1 MMRHSMKQRLKVL
14 MSAYACEPD
23 KGSEPEVGW
32 QWAMQMARFHEVTV
46 LTRANNRPGI
56 EKKLMELP
64 RDQPVPEFVYHEEAL
79 FLQQFKQRL
88 SSLKLYYVLW
98 QRSARAVVARL
109 HADRQF
115 DLLHHVTFAGFRYP
129 TAIWGHGVPCI
140 WGPVGGIESVPW
152 RLLPWGHP
160 RSLFA
165 EIKRNIHNL
174 LQAAPLQVLPKR
186 ARASTVILACTPEMQ
201 LAFQNH
207 GHQATLMP
215 TIGLPV
221 GTMVQGARQLHE
233 GGIRLLFVGNII
245 TLKGIDLALR
255 ALKESGTDATLT
267 LIGSGNYQAQARTLV
282 NQLGLEN
289 RVTFAGK
296 QPRADVLKSYAAF
309 DVFLFPSLHDTG
321 GYAVIEAMFNG
332 LPVICLDCAGPAVA
346 VSPDCGVKVPL
357 ETKAKVCSGLAAAI
371 KQYDQDRALLHQ
383 HGTAAR
389 ARVLQHYDWD
399 QKGVQMNEVYQK
411 AIERR
416 QSNDAGQYTGIG
428 LGTHFIHRLISFKGL
443 AATVIMLLLIG
454 VLGFGSLNHL
464 NFVAS
469 EVVQETLPRMA
480 LASQANAYLADAS
493 RTVTFIFTES
503 PEERVKI
510 RQEIEDLSER
520 TTSLLQQYGELLDAN
535 ADHQLYERL
544 MTERKDYFLER
555 NQILELAAAGQ
566 REQAIKNYTE
576 SLLPAHNRIKNIA
589 DELFNADIQ
598 QGEVHSHAIMKA
610 GRLTQVAVA
619 LIGVAVFVLGFFLGL
634 FR

>member
-1 MMRHSMKQRLKVL
+1 MKRRLKVL

-32 QWAMQMARFHEVTV
+32 QWALQMARFHDVTV

-56 EKKLMELP
+56 EKKLLELP
-64 RDQPVPEFVYHEEAL
+64 RDQPVPEFVYHEEAI
-79 FLQQFKQRL
+79 FLQRFKQRL

-98 QRSARAVVARL
+98 QRSAREVVARL

-115 DLLHHVTFAGFRYP
+115 DLFHHVTFAGFRYP
-129 TAIWGHGVPCI
+129 TAIWGHGVPCV

-160 RSLFA
+160 TSLFA
-165 EIKRNIHNL
+165 EIKRNVHNL
-174 LQAAPLQVLPKR
+174 IQAAPLQVLPKR
-186 ARASTVILACTPEMQ
+186 ARASTVILASTPEMQ
-201 LAFQNH
+201 RAFQAH
-207 GHQATLMP
+207 GFAALLMP

-221 GTMVQGARQLHE
+221 GKMVQEIRQSAQGPL
-233 GGIRLLFVGNII
+233 RLLFVGNII
-245 TLKGIDLALR
+245 TLKGVDLALQ
-255 ALKESGTDATLT
+255 ALQESGTDATLT
-267 LIGSGNYQAQARTLV
+267 LIGSGNYQAQARRLA
-282 NQLGLEN
+282 QRLGLAS
-289 RVTFAGK
+289 RVVFAGK
-296 QPRADVLKSYAAF
+296 QPRVEVLKSYAAF

-346 VSPDCGVKVPL
+346 VGLDCGVKVPL
-357 ETKAKVCSGLAAAI
+357 ETKARICSGMAAAI
-371 KQYDQDRALLHQ
+371 KQYDQNRELLQ
-383 HGTAAR
+383 THGAAAR
-389 ARVLQHYDWD
+389 TRVLEHYDWD
-399 QKGVQMNEVYQK
+399 RKGVQMSEVYQK
-411 AIERR
+411 ASELG
-416 QSNDAGQYTGIG
+416 QPKDAGKYTGISP
-428 LGTHFIHRLISFKGL
+428 GTHFIHRLISFKGL

-454 VLGFGSLNHL
+454 ALGFGSLHHL
-464 NFVAS
+464 NFVAT

-503 PEERVKI
+503 PEERAQI
-510 RQEIEDLSER
+510 RREIEDLSER
-520 TTSLLQQYGELLDAN
+520 TTSFLQQYGELLDAT
-535 ADHQLYERL
+535 ADRQLYERL
-544 MTERKDYFLER
+544 MAERRDYFVQR

-566 REQAIKNYTE
+566 RDQAVKNYTE

-598 QGEVHSHAIMKA
+598 QGEAHSHAIMKA

>member
-1 MMRHSMKQRLKVL
+1 MIAYSMKRRLKVL

-32 QWAMQMARFHEVTV
+32 QWALQMARFHDVTV

-56 EKKLMELP
+56 ERKLGELSGEQP
-64 RDQPVPEFVYHEEAL
+64 RPEFVYHEEVL
-79 FLQQFKQRL
+79 FLQRFKQRL

-98 QRSARAVVARL
+98 QRSARDVVARL

-115 DLLHHVTFAGFRYP
+115 DLLHHVTFAGFRYS

-140 WGPVGGIESVPW
+140 WGPIGGIESVPW

-160 RSLFA
+160 ASLFA

-174 LQAAPLQVLPKR
+174 IQAAPLQVLPKR
-186 ARASTVILACTPEMQ
+186 ARASTVVLACTPEMQ
-201 LAFQNH
+201 RAFQAQ
-207 GHQATLMP
+207 GFPALLMP

-221 GTMVQGARQLHE
+221 GSLVQGVRRPYE
-233 GGIRLLFVGNII
+233 GPLRLLFVGNII
-245 TLKGIDLALR
+245 TLKGVDLALE
-255 ALKESGTDATLT
+255 ALKESGTAATLT
-267 LIGSGNYQAQARTLV
+267 LIGSGNYQAQARRLA
-282 NQLGLEN
+282 QRLGLAD
-289 RVTFAGK
+289 RVFFVGK
-296 QPRADVLKSYAAF
+296 LPRTEVLKSYADF

-346 VSPDCGVKVPL
+346 VSQDCGVKVPL
-357 ETKAKVCSGLAAAI
+357 ESKAKICRGLAGAI
-371 KQYDQDRALLHQ
+371 KQYDGNRELLQ
-383 HGTAAR
+383 AHGAGAR
-389 ARVLQHYDWD
+389 ARIGQHYDWD

-411 AIERR
+411 ASELGKPK
-416 QSNDAGQYTGIG
+416 DAGKYTGVG
-428 LGTHFIHRLISFKGL
+428 SGTDFIHGLISFKGL
-443 AATVIMLLLIG
+443 AVTVIMLLLIG
-454 VLGFGSLNHL
+454 ALGFGSLNHL

-480 LASQANAYLADAS
+480 LAGQANAYLAEAS

-503 PEERVKI
+503 PAERAQI
-510 RQEIEDLSER
+510 RQEIEELSER
-520 TTSLLQQYGELLDAN
+520 TTSLLQQYGELMDAA
-535 ADHQLYERL
+535 ADRQLYERL
-544 MTERKDYFLER
+544 MTERKDYFLQR

-566 REQAIKNYTE
+566 REQAIKSYTE
-576 SLLPAHNRIKNIA
+576 SLLPAHNRIKHIA
-589 DELFNADIQ
+589 DDLLNADIQ
-598 QGEVHSHAIMKA
+598 QGEAHSHAIMRA